1 LSAPAGPIEPGLASV
16 AAAVERARPA
26 WAPVGELRLL
36 SDVGWGCRAYQS
48 ESGLAVLVSRT
59 PLREAWEMAANL
71 LTVIGP
77 TLPIPVPSPNL
88 LIPAR
93 EGLDVPVLAYPML
106 PGRQMEIDDC
116 RGPHGPAIA
125 TRLGAA
131 LAALHAFPLAGVPEE
146 VERREQSGDW
156 LLQEAEAALPTLER
170 ELSPAEY
177 TRAAQWLPAARQD
190 ERLARYTP
198 ALRHGDLWPGNL
210 LIDEGQVS
218 GIIDWED
225 AAVGDH
231 AIDFADLHEAGAPFM
246 DALIEA
252 YRAAGGVFGEDER
265 YRARRWFE
273 GRAFME
279 VDWAA
284 RQPDPALLP
293 AAVAK
298 FRRNPVLAG
307 WA

>member
-1 LSAPAGPIEPGLASV
+1 VAAAPDLTTV

-26 WAPVGELRLL
+26 WAPLGELRLL
-36 SDVGWGCRAYQS
+36 SEVGWGCRAYESQ
-48 ESGLAVLVSRT
+48 SGLAVLVSRT
-59 PLREAWEMAANL
+59 PRREAWDMAAKL

-77 TLPIPVPSPNL
+77 RLPVPVPSPTL
-88 LIPAR
+88 LIPAG
-93 EGLDVPVLAYPML
+93 EGLDVPVLAYPLL

-116 RGPHGPAIA
+116 RGPAGPGIA
-125 TRLGAA
+125 MRLGAA
-131 LAALHAFPLAGVPEE
+131 LAALHAIPLEDVPEE

-156 LLQEAEAALPTLER
+156 LLEEAEAALPTLER

-177 TRAAQWLPAARQD
+177 SRAAQWLPAARSDQ
-190 ERLARYTP
+190 RLAAYTP
-198 ALRHGDLWPGNL
+198 GLRHGDLWPGNL
-210 LIDEGQVS
+210 LVHDGELS

-231 AIDFADLHEAGAPFM
+231 AIDFADLHEGGAPFM

-252 YRAAGGVFGEDER
+252 YRAAGGVFGGDER
-265 YRARRWFE
+265 YRARRWYE

-279 VDWAA
+279 VEWAA

-293 AAVAK
+293 DAVAK

-307 WA
+307 WD